1 MELRQY
7 VIPKATVPLPG
18 KAVDGV
24 KPSFEVRGLCADDLT
39 FLISLHH
46 EPITRALKLY
56 QESREDI
63 LATGRLNGFVL
74 TLIKDFPAL
83 IAEVISAANDA
94 LDDETRAVVRKLPIT
109 TQLAAVTEIVRLTV
123 EDAGGL
129 KNLLAEM
136 QEHLGGAVAGLSGIG
151 RPAPQKTN

>member
-1 MELRQY
+1 MELREY
-7 VIPKATVPLPG
+7 VIPKAAVPLPG
-18 KAVDGV
+18 KSKDGT

-83 IAEVISAANDA
+83 VAEVISAANDA

-129 KNLLAEM
+129 KNLFAEM
-136 QEHLGGAVAGLSGIG
+136 QAHLGVGVAGLSGTEQ
-151 RPAPQKTN
+151 PAPQKTN